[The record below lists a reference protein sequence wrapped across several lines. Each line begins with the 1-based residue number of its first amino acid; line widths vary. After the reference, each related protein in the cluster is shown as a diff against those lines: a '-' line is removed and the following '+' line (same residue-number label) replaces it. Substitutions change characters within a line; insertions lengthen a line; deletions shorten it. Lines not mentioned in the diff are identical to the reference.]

1 MGNEKA
7 NNLQLVGTHD
17 ATMQSY
23 PLAEKVQESRR
34 VPAEIAPSISDGFS
48 NGPTDPNDEVML
60 ILLMGRFEDRG
71 EEHAS
76 RSEKTTEV
84 QFDLLLQDLV
94 APPEEAVP
102 GCPGGEGAFVTRQHG
117 QEELVR
123 QWAHRSIV
131 VNPIERPLLG
141 KVHFSW
147 IGEFAHLAA
156 PDGEQRPEGGCRI

>member
-1 MGNEKA
+1 LIERALNAALTPEGLPDPCKRTVRITKGLDRGA
-7 NNLQLVGTHD
+7 
-17 ATMQSY
+17 
-23 PLAEKVQESRR
+23 
-34 VPAEIAPSISDGFS
+34 GFCFHHQ

-60 ILLMGRFEDRG
+60 ILLMGRFEDRR

-76 RSEKTTEV
+76 RPEKTTEV

-94 APPEEAVP
+94 APPEEALP
-102 GCPGGEGAFVTRQHG
+102 CCAGGEVAFVARQHG

-147 IGEFAHLAA
+147 IGEFTHLAA